1 MDTKNQKADERP
13 MPNNGVL
20 VSTHET
26 QITTVDMFDQSR
38 AKGALMVADMI
49 STSSLI
55 PIHYQRRPENVLV
68 AMYRS
73 ARLGM
78 DLFAYMETTYPVNG
92 RIGHEAK
99 FIVSLI
105 NKSGKFKTPLLYEM
119 SGEIV
124 RNKEGLLS
132 PDSTRKCNAYAVL
145 KETSDKISQEV
156 DVKMAFLEGW
166 TKKPGSDKTLK
177 TNKWHTMTD
186 VMLQYR
192 AAKFFGNMYCPELVM
207 GLNTREELEDISDA
221 EVIEETETGKDIFEK
236 GEPVDTTPDTVLDPA
251 KEVKQQAAP
260 QAVQPPETTEPTSEP
275 VPQANTQEKQPT
287 IPENASPVSA
297 ADIDTLALQDKN
309 PPEDIVKFKEWFFKR
324 FANESAE
331 IDVFLLSK
339 KWLTMGQTA
348 ADLTE
353 SKLKNFRAQW
363 NRFLTAYE
371 TFKKSRKAGQK

>member
-1 MDTKNQKADERP
+1 MDNQKNNERP
-13 MPNNGVL
+13 MPKNGLL
-20 VSTHET
+20 VPTHEA
-26 QITTVDMFDQSR
+26 QITTVDMFDQNR

-49 STSSLI
+49 SISTMI
-55 PIHYQRRPENVLV
+55 PFHYQRNPANVMV

-92 RIGHEAK
+92 RFGHEAK

-119 SGEIV
+119 TGEIV
-124 RNKEGLLS
+124 RNPDGLIS
-132 PDSTRKCNAYAVL
+132 PKSTRKCKAYAVL
-145 KETSDKISQEV
+145 KETGDKISQEV
-156 DVKMAFLEGW
+156 DVNMAFLEGW
-166 TKKPGSDKTLK
+166 TKKPGPDKTVK

-236 GEPVDTTPDTVLDPA
+236 GEPVDTAPDTVLDPA
-251 KEVKQQAAP
+251 KEVKQEAAP
-260 QAVQPPETTEPTSEP
+260 HAVQTPETTAPASDP
-275 VPQANTQEKQPT
+275 VPQANAQEKQPT

-309 PPEDIVKFKEWFFKR
+309 PPEDVAKFKEWFFKR
-324 FANESAE
+324 FASESTDL
-331 IDVFLLSK
+331 DVFLLSK
-339 KWLTMGQTA
+339 KWLSMGQTA

-353 SKLKNFRAQW
+353 SKLKNLRAQW
-363 NRFLTAYE
+363 SRFTNAYE
-371 TFKKSRKAGQK
+371 TFKKSRKAGQA